1 MSNIIWKGINSNTIP
16 GLIIS
21 KLPSISK
28 PKLKTEII
36 DIDGVDGDIINEL
49 GYEAYDKEI
58 EIGLSKDYQIND
70 VIKYFTG
77 EGELVFSNEPDK
89 YYKAKIIDK
98 IDYQDLL
105 RFKTSTISFHVQ
117 PFKYKVNEIELDV
130 SIDSQNSIEI
140 YNSGLEKSKPI
151 IHLYGTGTVA
161 LYLDNIQIFTY
172 TFDDNGEVIIDS
184 ENQDAYFEGELKN
197 RNMFGEFP
205 ILNVGKNLVTW
216 TGNLERIKVKPKSRW
231 L

>member
-89 YYKAKIIDK
+89 
-98 IDYQDLL
+98 
-105 RFKTSTISFHVQ
+105 
-117 PFKYKVNEIELDV
+117 
-130 SIDSQNSIEI
+130 
-140 YNSGLEKSKPI
+140 
-151 IHLYGTGTVA
+151 
-161 LYLDNIQIFTY
+161 
-172 TFDDNGEVIIDS
+172 
-184 ENQDAYFEGELKN
+184 
-197 RNMFGEFP
+197 
-205 ILNVGKNLVTW
+205 
-216 TGNLERIKVKPKSRW
+216 
-231 L
+231 